1 MDWGKLNRMS
11 SIMNPK
17 SGNTV
22 MLAVDHGYFQGPTT
36 GLKNMEETVKMLL
49 PYADCLFATRG
60 IVRNVVE
67 ANTRVPVFLRVS
79 GGPSILGELSNED
92 IHVSIKEVLRLNAVG
107 AGLSI
112 FVGAKNEDRSLGN
125 LSRLVNEAQDYGI
138 PVLAITAVGRE
149 MNRDARYLA
158 LACRIAA
165 ELGADIVK
173 TYYCENFDTVVKTC
187 PVPIVIAGGKKIP
200 ERDALQMTRDA
211 IDSGAIGVDMGR
223 NIFQSESP
231 ASMIQAVRAIVHEGA
246 SVDEAYDLYNKLNDG
261 KKLD

>member
-11 SIMNPK
+11 SILNSK

-22 MLAVDHGYFQGPTT
+22 MLAIDHGYFQGPTT
-36 GLKNMEETVKMLL
+36 GLKNPEETVKMLL

-60 IVRNVVE
+60 ILRNVVD

-79 GGPSILGELSNED
+79 GGTSILGELSNED
-92 IHVSIKEVLRLNAVG
+92 IHVSIKEVLRLNAAG
-107 AGLSI
+107 AGISI
-112 FVGAKNEDRSLGN
+112 FVGAQNEDRTLGN
-125 LSRLVNEAQDYGI
+125 LSRFVNEAQEYGI

-149 MNRDARYLA
+149 MNRDARYLG

-165 ELGADIVK
+165 ELGADMVK
-173 TYYCENFDTVVKTC
+173 TYYCDDFESVVKSC
-187 PVPIVIAGGKKIP
+187 PIPIVIAGGKKIP
-200 ERDALQMTRDA
+200 ERDALEMSRNA
-211 IDSGAIGVDMGR
+211 IDAGAIGVDMGR

-231 ASMIQAVRAIVHEGA
+231 TAMIQAVRAIVHEGA
-246 SVDEAYDLYNKLNDG
+246 AVEEAYDLYNKLHDG